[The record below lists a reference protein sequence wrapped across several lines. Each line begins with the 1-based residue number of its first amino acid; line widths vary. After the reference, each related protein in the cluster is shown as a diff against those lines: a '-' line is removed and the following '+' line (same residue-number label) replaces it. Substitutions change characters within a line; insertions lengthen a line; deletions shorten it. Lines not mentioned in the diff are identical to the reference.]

1 MLLEPALLS
10 FYKLVNEGFIWDG
23 LGFPFEKVRDVV
35 PEKIVGY
42 DEGFLTLLALLTRV
56 RYAIG
61 VIVVLWRGPTQDALL
76 LELDQVVDIV
86 RKLLQLRESLS
97 ERDLVHR
104 SRVHL
109 SSSYKVPL
117 RKDLL
122 APQEIVR
129 QEAKDS
135 VSPTRPVFDRD
146 LDSEAAELLI
156 VTVPHSNILYIKDY
170 QRRSTHRADCILL
183 LTLLLLRWGR

>member
-1 MLLEPALLS
+1 M
-10 FYKLVNEGFIWDG
+10 
-23 LGFPFEKVRDVV
+23 
-35 PEKIVGY
+35 
-42 DEGFLTLLALLTRV
+42 
-56 RYAIG
+56 
-61 VIVVLWRGPTQDALL
+61 
-76 LELDQVVDIV
+76 
-86 RKLLQLRESLS
+86 
-97 ERDLVHR
+97 VHR

-183 LTLLLLRWGR
+183 LTLLLLRWGRYVLPGEVYRHISEFGCSLVFNRVKFLIAALITVISPSF